1 MENKKTCANCR
12 RELDVGVDAIKIDE
26 GVIGMKGFV
35 PLDKTLFFCREDCI
49 SNYFDISS
57 LPSVPK
63 RIP

>member
-1 MENKKTCANCR
+1 MEEKKLCANCR
-12 RELDVGVDAIKIDE
+12 RGLDVGVDATKIDE

-35 PLDKTLFFCREDCI
+35 PLGKALFFCCEDCV
-49 SNYFDISS
+49 SSYFDLGS